1 MREREKQG
9 RAGWLLLLL
18 LLALAAIWGQTSLRQ
33 AVGPQTSLPTYGA
46 ASGLAAGPDYAWP
59 KRLGADSE
67 AVFAWRHYQKGFTVL
82 IVRRATPVFPAR
94 PRFMASKAAFIGRRR
109 CWRVA

>member
-33 AVGPQTSLPTYGA
+33 AVGPQAGLPT
-46 ASGLAAGPDYAWP
+46 
-59 KRLGADSE
+59 
-67 AVFAWRHYQKGFTVL
+67 
-82 IVRRATPVFPAR
+82 
-94 PRFMASKAAFIGRRR
+94 
-109 CWRVA
+109 